1 MYDANEKMSALSEG
15 MRLIERIKDEIAGM
29 GYIGLE
35 NDLVDL
41 MADFDLERRDLQDA
55 VLDEYRQQ
63 EEEQEDK
70 SKNNGFSFG
79 GFPNISFVNLSDLQ
93 EGMPGRKKVKKP

>member
-41 MADFDLERRDLQDA
+41 MADFDLERRDLQDDLLA
-55 VLDEYRQQ
+55 EQR
-63 EEEQEDK
+63 EQEAED
-70 SKNNGFSFG
+70 
-79 GFPNISFVNLSDLQ
+79 
-93 EGMPGRKKVKKP
+93 EREYMAACY